1 VKEKIIKPSKRG
13 LTFSFP
19 SKGSLSIGHTFDYL
33 IDTAAKTIRIVPA
46 ASGRYRVSRKR
57 AKDDWMALVDL
68 RNREVM
74 SAIDGMKSIRVSITE
89 DEILVSDGSVCQ
101 ERGKRSGVKPILRFP
116 RIQLRQLRM
125 AVGMDDIAA
134 AGAVLDGVQLT
145 LDDLMGSSSCW
156 APDIP
161 TIQKDMADIY
171 TVVSLFSGAGILD
184 WPFFQD
190 DRFSI
195 RYAIDYD
202 AAACQTYRQN
212 IGTHIVHGDV
222 HRAFTGNGYPLD
234 TTVKSPDIVI
244 GGPSCKPFSNAN
256 RHTRLADHPDS
267 DLVVQYLRIVETLR
281 PKAWAME
288 NVPAVLT
295 ACDEAYFNAIREMGE
310 RAGYNIQARVIQ
322 DNKVGGYS
330 TRRRAVVI
338 GSRVGEVKFSDL
350 SLVSGGRTAGDA
362 LRKVDR
368 TWSNFNDVTLP
379 GEDTRLR
386 MSFVPQGGNWE
397 SIPEQYRTPSKN
409 RHSCTYRRLSLD
421 EASPTIVNWR
431 KPPLIHPT
439 EDRTLTVAEAKA
451 LQGLPGDFRIC
462 GSLGQMQQQV
472 GNSVPV
478 ALGEYIKTSLLATLQ
493 NIN

>member
-1 VKEKIIKPSKRG
+1 MIHGSHRG

-19 SKGSLSIGHTFDYL
+19 DVGMLKVGARFDYL
-33 IDTAAKTIRIVPA
+33 IEKETQTIRIIP
-46 ASGRYRVSRKR
+46 SEEGRYTISRKR
-57 AKDDWMALVDL
+57 SGASWKALIDL
-68 RNREVM
+68 RSKEVLE
-74 SAIDGMKSIRVSITE
+74 AIANMDSLHISFTE
-89 DEILVSDGSVCQ
+89 TEVIVSDGAAVSKECKTGQAKV
-101 ERGKRSGVKPILRFP
+101 IRFP
-116 RIQLRQLRM
+116 RLQLRKLRM

-134 AGAVLDGVQLT
+134 AGEILDGVQLT
-145 LDDLMGSSSCW
+145 LDDLMGSTNPYW

-161 TIQKDMADIY
+161 TIQKDLADVY

-190 DRFSI
+190 DRFSL

-202 AAACQTYRQN
+202 AAACQTYRYN

-234 TTVKSPDIVI
+234 DTVKDPDIVI

-281 PKAWAME
+281 PKVWAME

-295 ACDEAYFNAIREMGE
+295 ACDGAYFAAIKEMGE
-310 RAGYNIQARVIQ
+310 RAGYNIEARLIQ
-322 DNKVGGYS
+322 DNKVGGYT
-330 TRRRAVVI
+330 TRRRAIVI
-338 GSRVGEVKFSDL
+338 GSRVSKVKFSDL
-350 SLVSGGRTAGDA
+350 YLATGGKTAGDA
-362 LRKVDR
+362 LRKVDQ

-397 SIPEQYRTPSKN
+397 SIPEKYRTPSKN
-409 RHSCTYRRLSLD
+409 RHSCTYRRLAWN
-421 EASPTIVNWR
+421 EASPTITNWR

-472 GNSVPV
+472 GNSVPA
-478 ALGEYIKTSLLATLQ
+478 ALGEYIKNSLLATLRSHK
-493 NIN
+493 I

>member
-1 VKEKIIKPSKRG
+1 MKEKIIKPSKRG
-13 LTFSFP
+13 LTFSFL
-19 SKGSLSIGHTFDYL
+19 SRGALSIGHTFDYL
-33 IDTAAKTIRIVPA
+33 IDTASKTIRIVPA
-46 ASGRYRVSRKR
+46 ASGRYKVSRKR

-74 SAIDGMKSIRVSITE
+74 DAIAGMQSIRISITE
-89 DEILVSDGSVCQ
+89 EDILVSDGSISQ
-101 ERGKRSGVKPILRFP
+101 AAGKRKVVKPILVFP
-116 RIQLRQLRM
+116 RVQLRQMRM
-125 AVGMDDIAA
+125 AAGMEDIAA

-145 LDDLMGSSSCW
+145 LDDLMGHSSCW

-161 TIQKDMADIY
+161 TIQKDLADVY

-190 DRFSI
+190 NRFSI

-202 AAACQTYRQN
+202 TAACQTYRQN
-212 IGTHIVHGDV
+212 IGTHIVHGDI

-234 TTVKSPDIVI
+234 STVSFPDIII

-267 DLVVQYLRIVETLR
+267 DLVVQYMRIVDTLR
-281 PKAWAME
+281 PKVWAME

-295 ACDEAYFNAIREMGE
+295 ACDGAYINAIREVGE
-310 RAGYNIQARVIQ
+310 KAGYNIEARVIQ
-322 DNKVGGYS
+322 DNKVGGYT

-338 GSRVGEVKFSDL
+338 GSRVGPVKFSNL
-350 SLVSGGRTAGDA
+350 YLASGGKTVGDA
-362 LRKVDR
+362 LRNVDA
-368 TWSNFNDVTLP
+368 TWSNFKDVTLP
-379 GEDTRLR
+379 GDDTKHR

-397 SIPEQYRTPSKN
+397 SIPEQYRTPSRN
-409 RHSCTYRRLSLD
+409 RHSCTYRRLAWD

-451 LQGLPGDFRIC
+451 LQGLPGNFRVC
-462 GSLGQMQQQV
+462 GGLGQMQQQV

-478 ALGEYIKTSLLATLQ
+478 ALGEYIKTSLLETL
-493 NIN
+493 NGGK